1 MFYIHNIKEVLAYKV
16 IDVFVVEPSDFDK
29 VLVVEGKDYCTLLTC
44 TPYMINSHRLLVRA
58 ERTEYNPAAV
68 EKDLV
73 SQVTGKYKIYL
84 IISLIIIA
92 ILLWYYIR
100 QRRRKKNNEIK

>member
-1 MFYIHNIKEVLAYKV
+1 M
-16 IDVFVVEPSDFDK
+16 
-29 VLVVEGKDYCTLLTC
+29 
-44 TPYMINSHRLLVRA
+44 RA

-92 ILLWYYIR
+92 ILSWYYIR